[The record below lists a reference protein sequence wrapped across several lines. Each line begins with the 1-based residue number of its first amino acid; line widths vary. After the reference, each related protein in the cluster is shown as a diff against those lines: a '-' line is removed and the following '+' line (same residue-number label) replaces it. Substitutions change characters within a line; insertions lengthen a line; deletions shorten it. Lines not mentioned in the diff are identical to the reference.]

1 LFVRQLVSSGS
12 LFRPAA
18 CSSGSLFVRQLV
30 RPAACSSGSLFVRQ
44 LVRPAA
50 CSFGGTLA
58 TAVLQP
64 FDSAALPS
72 AALTLSVLSATQP
85 TYDTTAEVFLQVP
98 AASLPPIVATAASQ
112 LFVSAA
118 PSATLQLSV
127 LSNGRKL
134 DLFAAASPANLVS
147 SSAAVALQSVGR
159 FQLTATGK
167 HLVDLGQ
174 PLMCVQHISALCG
187 KHSAALRFLLFAQL
201 QCSCRVQPFDTAASS
216 VLDGTLVTAIVRP
229 MFETYAEAFLQVPGS
244 TVGSLAVRSLAD
256 GSLAVASLPD
266 ATNLVGPCGRTGGDE
281 PSSLAYVNFGV
292 STAIRHETSLQGNFQ
307 IASMDLDAAATGHSA
322 RGAMSGA
329 PIALGPTPMCTFADS
344 NCWGI
349 SLVPLTSKPA
359 SSTCSFSLVG
369 DITALIPSVGVAT
382 SSPLVSAYDPAAM
395 SLALATPVTASM
407 GKAHTTVEAF
417 FETNS
422 VSVGVPPSPALPVA
436 VGVVTSS
443 PLASDP
449 VRASSGKPSASVGV
463 PPASALPKSEFATH
477 VAAIPNDDKF
487 SELKWISCFY
497 DRS

>member
-1 LFVRQLVSSGS
+1 LSDGRKYDLF
-12 LFRPAA
+12 
-18 CSSGSLFVRQLV
+18 
-30 RPAACSSGSLFVRQ
+30 
-44 LVRPAA
+44 
-50 CSFGGTLA
+50 T
-58 TAVLQP
+58 
-64 FDSAALPS
+64 AALF
-72 AALTLSVLSATQP
+72 T
-85 TYDTTAEVFLQVP
+85 
-98 AASLPPIVATAASQ
+98 
-112 LFVSAA
+112 
-118 PSATLQLSV
+118 
-127 LSNGRKL
+127 
-134 DLFAAASPANLVS
+134 AASPASLVS
-147 SSAAVALQSVGR
+147 SSAAVASQPVGC
-159 FQLTATGK
+159 FQLTAT
-167 HLVDLGQ
+167 
-174 PLMCVQHISALCG
+174 G

-201 QCSCRVQPFDTAASS
+201 QCLCRVRPFDTAASS
-216 VLDGTLVTAIVRP
+216 VLDGTLVTAIFQP
-229 MFETYAEAFLQVPGS
+229 TFETYAEAFLQVPAS

-307 IASMDLDAAATGHSA
+307 IASMDLDAAAAGHSA
-322 RGAMSGA
+322 RGAMSGE

-417 FETNS
+417 FETLS

-449 VRASSGKPSASVGV
+449 VGASSGKPSASVGV
-463 PPASALPKSEFATH
+463 RVPPASALPKSEFEKH
-477 VAAIPNDDKF
+477 VSTILNDDKF
-487 SELKWISCFY
+487 SELEWVSCFY